1 MTPKLRSLRHL
12 LIVIGLLVLAGAL
25 GVALD
30 SATGYNRRLCLD
42 IAFHASLALG
52 LLLVLGLTGQ
62 FSLGHAGFLAIGAY
76 TGAVVCGKAEFLA
89 PQIAFWHQTC
99 GLSLAVTGELV
110 RAGGCV
116 AGGFAAMLAAWLVG
130 MPTLRLRGDYLA
142 IATLGFGEILSVL
155 ITNSKYLG
163 GNTGLSIPGMQ
174 REWIGQAGPNNPLAQ
189 NWSLWLQA
197 QNIALPGAWVLI
209 LLVMSI
215 IFVRN
220 LKSSTTGRAMLAIR
234 EDWLAAETVGIPTT
248 RYKVAA
254 FVLGGA
260 LAGLAGGLYA
270 HHQYL
275 TPDSFRF
282 MFSVEL
288 VTMVILGGQGSITG
302 TVLAAAGLT
311 LLPQILRTSSTL
323 QHLAGTLG
331 METSAWNTFI
341 DKWRIIIYAVLII
354 VLMIFRPQG
363 LLGHHELNIL
373 WAKWRRRAIHDTVRV
388 GVSIPPVMP
397 IAIPNPQPLLIVKGL
412 VMEFGGL
419 RAVDDFNLEL
429 EPSSLVGIIG
439 PNGAGKTTVFNALS
453 GIYPVTAGTIKLA
466 GHALTGLQP
475 HHISA
480 LGLAR
485 TFQNIRLFKNLSV
498 LDQIQIAQHVH
509 HQQGLPAALMR
520 HPAFYR
526 EAEQVRTVALDLLAF
541 FNLEAYAD
549 QMAGQLCYGDQRRL
563 EIARALATRPKI
575 LLLDE
580 PAAGLNP
587 AETRDLMRLIE
598 RIQREF
604 SVAILLIEHDMKLVM
619 GICQQLVVLDYGRT
633 IAAGPPASIR
643 QDAKVIAAYLG
654 AVGSSG

>member
-1 MTPKLRSLRHL
+1 
-12 LIVIGLLVLAGAL
+12 
-25 GVALD
+25 
-30 SATGYNRRLCLD
+30 
-42 IAFHASLALG
+42 
-52 LLLVLGLTGQ
+52 
-62 FSLGHAGFLAIGAY
+62 
-76 TGAVVCGKAEFLA
+76 
-89 PQIAFWHQTC
+89 
-99 GLSLAVTGELV
+99 
-110 RAGGCV
+110 
-116 AGGFAAMLAAWLVG
+116 
-130 MPTLRLRGDYLA
+130 
-142 IATLGFGEILSVL
+142 
-155 ITNSKYLG
+155 
-163 GNTGLSIPGMQ
+163 MQ
-174 REWIGQAGPNNPLAQ
+174 REWIGQAIPDNPLAQ
-189 NWSLWLQA
+189 SWSLWLQA
-197 QNIALPGAWVLI
+197 QQIALPGAWVMI
-209 LLVMSI
+209 LLVISI
-215 IFVRN
+215 ICIRN

-234 EDWLAAETVGIPTT
+234 EDWLAGETVGIPTT

-323 QHLAGTLG
+323 QHLAGTLV

-341 DKWRIIIYAVLII
+341 DKWRIIINAIIIIII

-363 LLGHHELNIL
+363 LFGHYELDVL
-373 WAKWRRRAIHDTVRV
+373 WAKWRRK
-388 GVSIPPVMP
+388 SIRNNVQTDATPSQPAMP
-397 IAIPNPQPLLIVKGL
+397 AMIPNPQPVLTVKGL

-419 RAVDDFNLEL
+419 RAVDDFNLVL
-429 EPSSLVGIIG
+429 EPISLVGIIG
-439 PNGAGKTTVFNALS
+439 PNGAGKTTVFNAIPGL
-453 GIYPVTAGTIKLA
+453 YPVTAGTITLA

-498 LDQIQIAQHVH
+498 LDQFQIAQHVH

-526 EAEQVRTVALDLLAF
+526 EADQVRAVALDLLAF

-549 QMAGQLCYGDQRRL
+549 QLAGQLCYGDQRRL

-580 PAAGLNP
+580 PVAGLNP
-587 AETRDLMRLIE
+587 AETRDLMHLIE

-619 GICQQLVVLDYGRT
+619 GICQHLVVLDYGRT

-643 QDAKVIAAYLG
+643 QDDKVIAAYLG